1 MKSSLTVY
9 FIFIVSFSFVLSGQ
23 VEEMVSESQNQEI
36 HGAVH
41 FQWRSDSADSA
52 MRNGL
57 YGTAQLIFEDLLKS
71 DYVLNDSNL
80 AFELRLNYIQ
90 SLIELQKLSQ
100 AEEELKQVSLD
111 MSSDRFQLYQF
122 VVSYLRGFDG
132 SKKQLKRELSDLL
145 GAVDRSNLN
154 ERDHSWYF
162 FFSSLNDQLNDSNKE
177 LLSNKIYDSK
187 YGTSFFD
194 SLFLRLSF
202 NEEKPSSKELSDLK
216 KKYKDSSGSKIAYYF
231 AYDYAYLLALKGDD
245 SAAITVI
252 NNELKQGEVVYSTL
266 ELDTLRLLKAMI
278 LGADSKSGRD
288 LLLTLMQL
296 SKNPIILERSFGLF
310 VDFYDESYRSEYLK
324 LIEGFIETQK
334 NNALLAQFYMFKTRI
349 SLEQA
354 EYALKSN
361 KAGAMSE
368 ALNQLKTNAEYI
380 IENYPGLESLPNVY
394 ELLVYVALKQSPSQY
409 RLAADYLTRILEL
422 SEADFPRLNA
432 MIGDCYFL
440 NQDYEVAAQFY
451 WNVLS
456 NLSTFNLDSGWEAD
470 LWLRFVTAKSRSGD
484 LEGVGTLIK
493 QASLFERISK
503 DSYWSIEWNLIIGLK
518 NQGEY
523 SLATERLEDL
533 FLISKPQAV
542 SSELR
547 VRFQWMY
554 LHLKYLLGI
563 SDRQS
568 IESANLLLERLDEMD
583 DLIFSEEE
591 LRAFSSQVML
601 LKGRFLM
608 GYGNETEGLEVLD
621 ALQGTYRDTLASELS
636 FIIIADY
643 YSQKGL
649 FDLAE
654 SYLLKLANQ
663 YPDST
668 YAPEALLEAA
678 LNAEK
683 REPGSYVQAI
693 RFLNE
698 LITNYEESPL
708 VYFALRHQGDL
719 LRKASDFS
727 SALKVYDNLIQKYP
741 DHPNRYLVELSRV
754 DSLLALSSGGSTD
767 EFDEILAELERLMDL
782 PNLSASFQLEV
793 GYKLAYV
800 LKKLEYYE
808 RAVLVATSMIDRYPL
823 IVEEASDVSSIG
835 RYWFARTLFLVS
847 DVLKQL
853 NQVEDAKKLYR
864 LLLEYDLPGNELAK
878 QYLSELL

>member
-57 YGTAQLIFEDLLKS
+57 YGTARLIFEDLLKS

-252 NNELKQGEVVYSTL
+252 NNELKQGEVVYNTL

-554 LHLKYLLGI
+554 LHLKYLSGI
-563 SDRQS
+563 SDR
-568 IESANLLLERLDEMD
+568 
-583 DLIFSEEE
+583 
-591 LRAFSSQVML
+591 
-601 LKGRFLM
+601 
-608 GYGNETEGLEVLD
+608 
-621 ALQGTYRDTLASELS
+621 
-636 FIIIADY
+636 
-643 YSQKGL
+643 
-649 FDLAE
+649 
-654 SYLLKLANQ
+654 
-663 YPDST
+663 
-668 YAPEALLEAA
+668 
-678 LNAEK
+678 
-683 REPGSYVQAI
+683 
-693 RFLNE
+693 
-698 LITNYEESPL
+698 
-708 VYFALRHQGDL
+708 
-719 LRKASDFS
+719 
-727 SALKVYDNLIQKYP
+727 
-741 DHPNRYLVELSRV
+741 
-754 DSLLALSSGGSTD
+754 
-767 EFDEILAELERLMDL
+767 
-782 PNLSASFQLEV
+782 
-793 GYKLAYV
+793 
-800 LKKLEYYE
+800 
-808 RAVLVATSMIDRYPL
+808 
-823 IVEEASDVSSIG
+823 
-835 RYWFARTLFLVS
+835 
-847 DVLKQL
+847 
-853 NQVEDAKKLYR
+853 
-864 LLLEYDLPGNELAK
+864 
-878 QYLSELL
+878 